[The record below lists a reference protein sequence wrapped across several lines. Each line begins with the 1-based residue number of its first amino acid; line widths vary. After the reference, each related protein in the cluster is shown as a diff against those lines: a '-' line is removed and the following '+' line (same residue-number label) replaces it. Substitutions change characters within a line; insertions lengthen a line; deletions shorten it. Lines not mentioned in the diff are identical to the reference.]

1 MNDLDPI
8 APSPAADV
16 HLPAR
21 DVLRRY
27 GIVDRTLDRWLGNE
41 SLDFPQPLIINRRR
55 YFRMAE
61 IEAWER
67 ERARAQGAARLGGLD
82 GTEPSASP

>member
-1 MNDLDPI
+1 MNDLKSI

-16 HLPAR
+16 LLPAR

-27 GIVDRTLDRWLGNE
+27 GIVDRTLDRWLGKE
-41 SLDFPQPLIINRRR
+41 SLNFPQPLIINRRR
-55 YFRMAE
+55 YFRLAE

-67 ERARAQGAARLGGLD
+67 DRARAHRASRLTD
-82 GTEPSASP
+82 TKVEDD